1 MKKVLMSLFLF
12 VGVNLLA
19 TEVTVSILPQK
30 YFVEKIAKDKVEVN
44 VMVKP
49 GFSPATY
56 EPKTSQMRKLANSKA
71 YFSIGVPFEK
81 VWLEKFEHANKNM
94 LVVDTTYG
102 IKKLEMEA
110 HVHHDEDDH
119 DEHKHD
125 EHKDEKHHDHDEHKH
140 DEHKHEKHHDHDE
153 HKHDEHKNEKHDDH
167 DEDKH
172 EKHDE
177 HDDHDEHAGHDHSGL
192 DPHVWLDPMLVKV
205 QAKNIYDALV
215 KIDAKNKEFYLANYK
230 AFVKELEALNKKLE
244 SIIEPYE
251 HKAFMVFHP
260 SWGYFA
266 KRYHLEQISIEI
278 QGKEPKPAQLV
289 ELIDEAKKHDIK
301 IVFVAPQF
309 SQKGAKVI
317 SKSIKGNTATIDP
330 LSYEWDKNLL
340 KVANEIAKSYK

>member
-1 MKKVLMSLFLF
+1 MKKVLLSLFFFIGMSLFA
-12 VGVNLLA
+12 N
-19 TEVTVSILPQK
+19 EVTVSILPQK
-30 YFVEKIAKDKVEVN
+30 YFVEKIAKDKVEIN
-44 VMVKP
+44 VMVKA

-94 LVVDTTYG
+94 LVVDTTHG
-102 IKKLEMEA
+102 IKKLEMQA
-110 HVHHDEDDH
+110 HVHHDEEKH
-119 DEHKHD
+119 EHE
-125 EHKDEKHHDHDEHKH
+125 EHKDHDHDTHDHDEHKH
-140 DEHKHEKHHDHDE
+140 EEHKDHDHDAHEHDKHEK
-153 HKHDEHKNEKHDDH
+153 
-167 DEDKH
+167 EDA
-172 EKHDE
+172 KHDE
-177 HDDHDEHAGHDHSGL
+177 HDEHEGHDHSGL

-205 QAKNIYDALV
+205 QAKNIYEALV
-215 KIDAKNKEFYLANYK
+215 KIDAKNKEFYLTNYK
-230 AFVKELEALNKKLE
+230 AFVKELETLNKKLE

-317 SKSIKGNTATIDP
+317 SNSIKGYTATIDP